1 MRSVPSDPT
10 EHLWTPCDL
19 MALPTDTYFQMHCS
33 MFRKASPFQLWTIT
47 DGASQLSDLTW
58 EPEKAQNIS
67 GLSLDG
73 SLDGTARVMEL
84 NQVGLNYPDYNQTT
98 CIDFETF

>member
-10 EHLWTPCDL
+10 EHLWTPVTDGIAGRHL
-19 MALPTDTYFQMHCS
+19 FPNALLNVPQSIALPIVDDHGRC
-33 MFRKASPFQLWTIT
+33 LTIIRP
-47 DGASQLSDLTW
+47 DL

-84 NQVGLNYPDYNQTT
+84 NQVGLNYPGYNQTT
-98 CIDFETF
+98 CIDVETF

>member
-1 MRSVPSDPT
+1 MDA
-10 EHLWTPCDL
+10 CDL
-19 MALPTDTYFQMHCS
+19 MALPADTYFQMHCS
-33 MFRKASPFQLWTIT
+33 IFRKASPFQLWTIT
-47 DGASQLSDLTW
+47 DEFFGASQSSDLTW

-73 SLDGTARVMEL
+73 SLDETAHVMEL
-84 NQVGLNYPDYNQTT
+84 NQVGLNYLGYNQPT